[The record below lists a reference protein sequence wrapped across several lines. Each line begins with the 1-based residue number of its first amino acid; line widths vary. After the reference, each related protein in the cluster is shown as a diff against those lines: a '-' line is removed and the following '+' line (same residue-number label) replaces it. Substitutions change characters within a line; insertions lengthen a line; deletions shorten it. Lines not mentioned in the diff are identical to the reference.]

1 MESRIYVY
9 NFSDLKLIDAIDTCS
24 NAKGLISLSAD
35 KDQAILACPDKQ
47 KGKVRVNNYS
57 MFVL

>member
-1 MESRIYVY
+1 MLESRIYVY

-35 KDQAILACPDKQ
+35 KE
-47 KGKVRVNNYS
+47 
-57 MFVL
+57 